1 MAATTDG
8 RSAGRPT
15 PAARCCHTATAR
27 RTRRRQLRIDNL
39 DRVLPWVKAAQGG
52 DSLVSWQTRLVNGLL
67 RVTVKRRLAR
77 ETMNPARVEET
88 RARLARLAARNTLP
102 ENVTI
107 TAVDA
112 NGVAGE
118 WVDAPG
124 LQVPGKTLLYLH
136 GGAYTVGDPTL
147 YRMFTW
153 RLAAAACCRVL
164 AIDYRLAPEHPYP
177 AAVED
182 AVASY
187 RWLLE
192 NGHDGSD
199 LALAGDSAGGNLVL
213 VLLQR
218 LRAEGLPLPASAVC
232 YSPWTDL
239 TGSGASVTLNARR
252 DPMLP
257 GHRLREAAHLYAPD
271 ADLTDP
277 LLSPLFANYRN
288 LPPLAIHVGSTEV
301 LLDDALRVADR
312 ARSAGVEVDLTV
324 WPSQPHVFPVLA
336 RFIPEG
342 RQAIGQSGRFLL
354 AHWLCAADLRDSV
367 SPRSRSIA

>member
-1 MAATTDG
+1 M
-8 RSAGRPT
+8 
-15 PAARCCHTATAR
+15 
-27 RTRRRQLRIDNL
+27 
-39 DRVLPWVKAAQGG
+39 
-52 DSLVSWQTRLVNGLL
+52 VSWQTRLVNGLL
-67 RVTVKRRLAR
+67 RVTVKRRLAG
-77 ETMNPARVEET
+77 ETMDAARVVET
-88 RARLARLAARNTLP
+88 RSRLARLAARNVP
-102 ENVTI
+102 PPDVSI
-107 TAVDA
+107 GAVNA
-112 NGVAGE
+112 NGVAAE

-218 LRAEGLPLPASAVC
+218 LRAEGLPLPASALC

-239 TGSGASVTLNARR
+239 TGTGASVTLNARR

-257 GHRLREAAHLYAPD
+257 GHRLREAATLYAPD
-271 ADLTDP
+271 ADHRDP
-277 LLSPLFANYRN
+277 LLSPLFADFRD

-312 ARSAGVEVDLTV
+312 ARAAGVKVELSV
-324 WPSQPHVFPVLA
+324 WRAQPHVFPLLA

-342 RQAIGQSGRFLL
+342 RQAIAQSGRFLL
-354 AHWLCAADLRDSV
+354 AQWLCAADLRDSF
-367 SPRSRSIA
+367 SQRARNIA